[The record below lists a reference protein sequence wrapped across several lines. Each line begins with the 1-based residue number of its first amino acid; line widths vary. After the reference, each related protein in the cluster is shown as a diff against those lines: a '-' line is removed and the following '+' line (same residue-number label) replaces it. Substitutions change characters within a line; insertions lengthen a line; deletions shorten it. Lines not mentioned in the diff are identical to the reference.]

1 MGIEALIDVFL
12 ESVAIIADLELEQA
26 EQTHIG
32 RDVALQLYSFK
43 VSAAESIANA
53 IRAVPDYPMIAIEAE
68 IESAASVCDLPFI
81 SPFDELFESYLDT
94 ALLARSIA
102 KDFFDYA

>member
-1 MGIEALIDVFL
+1 MGTEALIDVFL

-26 EQTHIG
+26 EQTHMG

-102 KDFFDYA
+102 KDFFEYA